1 MLTRFNYRCI
11 QSSSAAL
18 ASRFATTNTRTSTG
32 GLGRVLFSSSSSHEY
47 QTNFRPQPPK
57 ELNLDMARGIQN
69 ANRLIL
75 RHGVGHQRLQLL
87 SQQSDLPL
95 VLKWQHMMEIYL
107 GAQLHILAALG
118 FDANEQGIMMYTQ
131 KLSHFVGG
139 CDPDTQ
145 EEFRTM
151 GRETWRTILATAFQ
165 LNETTI
171 LPGGQEMSIVDARNT
186 VHKVATKLMEPSIL
200 EMVAQRCA
208 KIPPRKFIP
217 STNRPHH

>member
-1 MLTRFNYRCI
+1 MLTRFNYRII

-18 ASRFATTNTRTSTG
+18 ASRWATPSTRHSC
-32 GLGRVLFSSSSSHEY
+32 RVFSSNSHEY

-57 ELNLDMARGIQN
+57 ELNLDMARGIQS

-87 SQQSDLPL
+87 SQQPNLPL
-95 VLKWQHMMEIYL
+95 VMKWQHMMEIYL

-131 KLSHFVGG
+131 KLAHFVGG

-145 EEFRTM
+145 EEFRSM
-151 GRETWRTILATAFQ
+151 GRETWRTILATAFH
-165 LNETTI
+165 LDERTV

-200 EMVAQRCA
+200 EMVAQGCA
-208 KIPPRKFIP
+208 KIPPRKYSCVDIL
-217 STNRPHH
+217 PHS